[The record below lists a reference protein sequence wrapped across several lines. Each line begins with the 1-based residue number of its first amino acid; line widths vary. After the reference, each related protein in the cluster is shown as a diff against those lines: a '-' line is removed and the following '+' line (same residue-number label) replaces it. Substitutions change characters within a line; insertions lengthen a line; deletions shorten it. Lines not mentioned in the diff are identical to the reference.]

1 MFRKY
6 TNSFLNDFDFNEI
19 ISIFDMKEFHTFK
32 KDCYIFSENAPVS
45 NIYFI
50 LSGKVE
56 IRKSS
61 NINIES
67 LCFIGSGNL
76 IGLEDALT
84 GEKYC
89 NSAYA
94 LENTNTV
101 SIKKNDFLN
110 FIKRNNEF
118 NLWILKYLS
127 CRINAL
133 D

>member
-6 TNSFLNDFDFNEI
+6 TSSFLNDFDFGEI
-19 ISIFDMKEFHTFK
+19 ISKFDMKEFHTFE
-32 KDCYIFSENAPVS
+32 KDSYIFSENAPVS

-50 LSGKVE
+50 LSGKVD

-67 LCFIGSGNL
+67 LYSGDW

-84 GEKYC
+84 GETYC

-101 SIKKNDFLN
+101 SVRKNDFLN
-110 FIKRNNEF
+110 FIKLNNEF

-127 CRINAL
+127 CRINSL